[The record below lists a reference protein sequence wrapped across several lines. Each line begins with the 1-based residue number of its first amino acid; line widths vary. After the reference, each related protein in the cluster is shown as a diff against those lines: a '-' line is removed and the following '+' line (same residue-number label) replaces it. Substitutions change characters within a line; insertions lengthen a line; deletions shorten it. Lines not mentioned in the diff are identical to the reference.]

1 MPAMAATT
9 PDTSRT
15 VNLIRRV
22 LTPVNSAAVRLPP
35 VASTCR
41 PYLVLASTT
50 APTTTKA
57 ADQSSSPGIGPMLP
71 EPKTMLYA
79 WLRIGCGAEAVIH
92 WATPAAMPSMPRV
105 TRNDGIPSVLT
116 RPPLMAPTT
125 SPTARP
131 ATMPATRPHRDRAIA
146 VQTLDRPATEPTLR
160 SISAAAMTYVIATA
174 ITVMI
179 AVCRNM
185 LSRLLALRKPWL
197 PSNTAKK
204 RKTTTKPM

>member
-15 VNLIRRV
+15 ENLIRRV

-57 ADQSSSPGIGPMLP
+57 ADQSSNPGIGPLLT
-71 EPKTMLYA
+71 EPM
-79 WLRIGCGAEAVIH
+79 
-92 WATPAAMPSMPRV
+92 
-105 TRNDGIPSVLT
+105 TR
-116 RPPLMAPTT
+116 
-125 SPTARP
+125 PTARP
-131 ATMPATRPHRDRAIA
+131 AMMPATRPQRDRAIA

-174 ITVMI
+174 ITVM
-179 AVCRNM
+179 
-185 LSRLLALRKPWL
+185 
-197 PSNTAKK
+197 
-204 RKTTTKPM
+204 